1 VEVEM
6 KKLHISYQN
15 KMLTGV
21 CGGLSES
28 FGIDAMIIRLIFL
41 ITLFFGGTGI
51 IAYLILFAILP
62 KSQQE
67 PDIIDIEPEPEE
79 AMQNKIYRKWDNRMI
94 AGVCSG
100 IAQYLNWDVSWVRI
114 TFVIMSF
121 IGGVGAILYAIF
133 WFMFPNEE
141 II

>member
-1 VEVEM
+1 M
-6 KKLHISYQN
+6 KKLHISHKN

-28 FGIDAMIIRLIFL
+28 FGINAMIIRLIFI

-51 IAYLILFAILP
+51 IAYLILFAVLP

-67 PDIIDIEPEPEE
+67 KDIIDIEPEPEE
-79 AMQNKIYRKWDNRMI
+79 EMQNKIYRKWDDRMI

-100 IAQYLNWDVSWVRI
+100 IAQYLNWDVSLIRI
-114 TFVIMSF
+114 AFLIMSF
-121 IGGVGAILYAIF
+121 IGGVGVVLYAIF

-141 II
+141 NI

>member
-1 VEVEM
+1 
-6 KKLHISYQN
+6 
-15 KMLTGV
+15 MLTGV

>member
-1 VEVEM
+1 M

-28 FGIDAMIIRLIFL
+28 FGINAMIIRLIF
-41 ITLFFGGTGI
+41 IVTLFLGGTGI
-51 IAYLILFAILP
+51 IVYLILFAILP
-62 KSQQE
+62 KNQQE
-67 PDIIDIEPEPEE
+67 KDIIDIEPEPEE
-79 AMQNKIYRKWDNRMI
+79 EMQNKIYRKWDDRMI

-100 IAQYLNWDVSWVRI
+100 IAQYLKWDVSLIRI
-114 TFVIMSF
+114 AFVIMSF
-121 IGGVGAILYAIF
+121 TGGIGVVLYAIF

-141 II
+141 I

>member
-1 VEVEM
+1 M
-6 KKLHISYQN
+6 KKLHISHQN

-28 FGIDAMIIRLIFL
+28 FGINAMIIRGIFL

-51 IAYLILFAILP
+51 IAYLILFAVLP
-62 KSQQE
+62 KSRQE

-79 AMQNKIYRKWDNRMI
+79 EMKNKIYRKWDDRMI

-100 IAQYLNWDVSWVRI
+100 IAQYLNWDVSFIRI
-114 TFVIMSF
+114 AFVIMSF
-121 IGGVGAILYAIF
+121 TGGVGVVLYAIF

-141 II
+141 NI

>member
-1 VEVEM
+1 M
-6 KKLHISYQN
+6 KKLHISHQN

-28 FGIDAMIIRLIFL
+28 FGINAMIIRLIFL

-67 PDIIDIEPEPEE
+67 MDIIDIEPEPEE
-79 AMQNKIYRKWDNRMI
+79 EIKNKIYRKWDDRMI

-100 IAQYLNWDVSWVRI
+100 IAQYLNWDVSFIRI
-114 TFVIMSF
+114 AFVIMTF

-141 II
+141 NN

>member
-1 VEVEM
+1 M
-6 KKLHISYQN
+6 KKLHISHQN

-28 FGIDAMIIRLIFL
+28 FGINAMIIRLIFL

-51 IAYLILFAILP
+51 IVYLILFAILP
-62 KSQQE
+62 KNQQE
-67 PDIIDIEPEPEE
+67 QDIIDIEPEPEE
-79 AMQNKIYRKWDNRMI
+79 EMQNKIYRKWDDRMI

-100 IAQYLNWDVSWVRI
+100 IAQYLKWDVSFIRI
-114 TFVIMSF
+114 AFVIMAF
-121 IGGVGAILYAIF
+121 TGGVGAILYAIF

-141 II
+141 NI

>member
-1 VEVEM
+1 M

>member
-1 VEVEM
+1 M

-28 FGIDAMIIRLIFL
+28 FEINAMIIRLVFL
-41 ITLFFGGTGI
+41 VSLFFGGTGL

-79 AMQNKIYRKWDNRMI
+79 EMQNKIYRKWDDRMI

-100 IAQYLNWDVSWVRI
+100 IAQYLNWDVSLIRI
-114 TFVIMSF
+114 VFVIMSF
-121 IGGVGAILYAIF
+121 TGGVGVVLYAIF

-141 II
+141 NI

>member
-1 VEVEM
+1 M
-6 KKLHISYQN
+6 KKLHISHQN

-28 FGIDAMIIRLIFL
+28 FGINAMIIRLIFL
-41 ITLFFGGTGI
+41 VSLFFSGTGLI
-51 IAYLILFAILP
+51 VYLILFVILP

-67 PDIIDIEPEPEE
+67 KDIIDIEPELEE
-79 AMQNKIYRKWDNRMI
+79 EMQNKIYRKWDNRMI

-100 IAQYLNWDVSWVRI
+100 IAQYLSWDVSWVRI
-114 TFVIMSF
+114 AFVVMSF

-141 II
+141 NN

>member
-1 VEVEM
+1 M
-6 KKLHISYQN
+6 KKLHISHQN

-28 FGIDAMIIRLIFL
+28 FGINAMIIRLIFL

-51 IAYLILFAILP
+51 IVYLILFAILP
-62 KSQQE
+62 KNQQE
-67 PDIIDIEPEPEE
+67 QDIIDIEPEPEE
-79 AMQNKIYRKWDNRMI
+79 EMQNKIYRKWDDRMI

-100 IAQYLNWDVSWVRI
+100 IAQYLNWDVSFIRI
-114 TFVIMSF
+114 AFVIMAF
-121 IGGVGAILYAIF
+121 TGGVGVVLYAIF

-141 II
+141 NI

>member
-1 VEVEM
+1 M

-28 FGIDAMIIRLIFL
+28 FGINAMIIRGIFL
-41 ITLFFGGTGI
+41 ITLFFGGTGL
-51 IAYLILFAILP
+51 IAYLILYAVLP
-62 KSQQE
+62 KSRQE
-67 PDIIDIEPEPEE
+67 QSIIDIEPEPEE
-79 AMQNKIYRKWDNRMI
+79 EMKNKIYRKWDNRMI

-100 IAQYLNWDVSWVRI
+100 IAQYLNWDVSLIRI
-114 TFVIMSF
+114 AFVMMTFT
-121 IGGVGAILYAIF
+121 GGVGAVLYAIF

-141 II
+141 NI